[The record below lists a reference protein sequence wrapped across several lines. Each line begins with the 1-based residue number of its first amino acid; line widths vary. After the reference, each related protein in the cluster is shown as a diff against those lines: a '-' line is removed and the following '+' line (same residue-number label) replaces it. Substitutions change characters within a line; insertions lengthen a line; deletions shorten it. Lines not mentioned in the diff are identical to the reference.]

1 MDDQHEL
8 QPPVPAE
15 PLVDSAVEANDP
27 LAPAVPVEPGN
38 DVQPDPDG
46 EETPRG
52 EGGEEG
58 AEPYDGGEIP
68 RTGDETLRE
77 EDRDPLNED
86 LDR

>member
-1 MDDQHEL
+1 MDDQHSEPL
-8 QPPVPAE
+8 APPVPAQ

-27 LAPAVPVEPGN
+27 HRPSVEPGN

-46 EETPRG
+46 EPTRG

-77 EDRDPLNED
+77 EDRDPLNEE